1 MIHVDCQT
9 FPKYKGIIYVLN
21 RHFFLK
27 LTIKTPEQCKK
38 SVQSALE
45 RLNDVILV
53 PLLSIFNFEL
63 ISHIVLCLQY
73 SL

>member
-1 MIHVDCQT
+1 MWIVKPFENT
-9 FPKYKGIIYVLN
+9 KVLYMYSTGI
-21 RHFFLK
+21 FFSK

-45 RLNDVILV
+45 RLNDVILI